1 MTSITPCLMF
11 ESGAEDAAN
20 LYVSLIPN
28 SSISEI
34 TGYGEGSRQPAGTVL
49 TIELVLDG
57 LNVLIINGGPPV
69 EFTEAMSLS
78 ISAETQDDIDRLW
91 DGFVDSGGS
100 PGPCG
105 WVQDRFGFWWQVVP
119 PRLDELLKD
128 SDPARAGRAMDA
140 MMSMTKIDIAQL
152 EAAADGSRVSL

>member
-11 ESGAEDAAN
+11 EQDAEEAVN

-28 SSISEI
+28 SSITEVAR
-34 TGYGEGSRQPAGTVL
+34 YGEGSRQPAGTVL
-49 TIELVLDG
+49 SIEVVLDG
-57 LNVLIINGGPPV
+57 LNVLVINGGPPS

-91 DGFVDSGGS
+91 DGFLEGGGT

-105 WVQDRFGFWWQVVP
+105 WLKDRFGCWWQIVP
-119 PRLDELLKD
+119 PRLNELLKD
-128 SDPARAGRAMDA
+128 PDPARAGRAMQA
-140 MMSMTKIDIAQL
+140 MLSMSKLDIAQL
-152 EAAADGSRVSL
+152 EAAADAA